1 MAQLRLSTML
11 RVGSNTIARR
21 FRSLWKACHKERYAK
36 VEVISSS
43 PVEQSKM
50 NEVIVART
58 ASSIVWLVCACQ
70 GCPWWRRALRASF
83 FVLAAPP
90 LTVLRRAGTFAS
102 RISRRD
108 WWPDQDAPAELVI
121 ITGSQESGAALHRAG
136 MNFFYFSAATSFLKP
151 VSSSSN
157 LLPCKGGWF

>member
-1 MAQLRLSTML
+1 MAQLGLSTML

-36 VEVISSS
+36 VEVMRSSLVNRLKS
-43 PVEQSKM
+43 RGGSWREPPVHCM
-50 NEVIVART
+50 AR
-58 ASSIVWLVCACQ
+58 
-70 GCPWWRRALRASF
+70 LRLSRLSVVETGAARQL